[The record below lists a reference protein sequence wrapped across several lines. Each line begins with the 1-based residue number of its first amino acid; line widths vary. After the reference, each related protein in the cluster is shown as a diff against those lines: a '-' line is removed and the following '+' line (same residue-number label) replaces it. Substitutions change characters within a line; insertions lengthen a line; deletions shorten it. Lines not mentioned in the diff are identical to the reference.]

1 MKFSESWL
9 REWIN
14 PEISSETLADQLT
27 MAGLEV
33 DDVEKVAGDFTGVV
47 IGKVVE
53 CMQHPNADKLRVTKV
68 DIGKEELLDIVCGAP
83 NCRQGLT
90 VACATVGAVLPG
102 NFKIKS
108 AKLRGEPSEGM
119 LCSYSELGIADEHNG
134 IIELPDDAPLGM
146 DIREYLNLNDV
157 IIDISVTPNRADCFG
172 IVGIARDISAVNNI
186 VMKEMKV
193 DSVPTTMTDTLP
205 IQVDETKAAPR
216 YLGRVIKNINVNAT
230 TPLWMKE
237 KLRRG
242 GIRSID
248 AVVDIT
254 NYVLLELG
262 HPMHAFDL
270 AQIEKGIVVR
280 YAKENEKLV
289 LLNGNEVKFNNKTL
303 VIADHQKIL
312 ALAGIM
318 GGEKSCVTQSTKD
331 IFLESAFFNPLAI
344 IGKAREYGLHT
355 DASHRYERGVDPAL
369 QLVAM
374 ERASQ
379 LVIEICGG
387 EAGPIIDVTNQN
399 DLPTQAT
406 IELHRN
412 KIDRIIGYKIE
423 TQKISD
429 ILNRLGCEV
438 EYNNNNNN
446 NIWIVK
452 SPSWRFDLQI
462 EEDLVEEIARIYG
475 YNNIPNANLKIESV
489 MKPKPESQIPLR
501 RVKDLLVDRG
511 YQEAVTYS
519 FVDPKV
525 QQILYPEHSEIKL
538 PNPISSEMSVMRL
551 SLWSG
556 LLDVILYNQN
566 RQQTRARL
574 FETGLRFI
582 PDENCEFGVR
592 QELMLAG
599 IVTGNLYEEHWQL
612 PKKNV
617 DFYDLKGDL
626 ESIFSLLGCGDQ
638 IQFKKSELPALHP
651 GQSAAI
657 YLNDE
662 LLGHLGVLHPEIEKK
677 LSLNSKTLVFEI
689 NLAKISKKEVPVAQD
704 LSKYPSN
711 KRDIAII
718 VSNTIP
724 AADIILECKKAG
736 GEQLIKVTLFDV
748 YQGENIK
755 EDQKSIAISLV
766 LQDKSRTLEEEDIT
780 NIVSKCVTALQNRF
794 KALLRE

>member
-14 PEISSETLADQLT
+14 PEISSEMLADQLT

-53 CMQHPNADKLRVTKV
+53 CKQHPNADKLRVTKV
-68 DIGKEELLDIVCGAP
+68 DIGKDELLDIVCGAP
-83 NCRQGLT
+83 NCRQGLM

-102 NFKIKS
+102 DFKIKS

-119 LCSYSELGIADEHNG
+119 LCSYSELGITDDHNG
-134 IIELPDDAPLGM
+134 IIELPDNAPLGK

-157 IIDISVTPNRADCFG
+157 MIDISVTPNRADCFG
-172 IVGIARDISAVNNI
+172 IVGVARDISAVNNI
-186 VMKEMKV
+186 PMKEIKIAN
-193 DSVPTTMTDTLP
+193 VPATISDTLS
-205 IQVDETKAAPR
+205 IQIDVPKAAPR
-216 YLGRVIKNINVNAT
+216 YLGRVIKNININAT

-242 GIRSID
+242 GIRSVD

-270 AQIEKGIVVR
+270 DQIEKGIIVR
-280 YAKENEKLV
+280 YAHQDEEMT
-289 LLNGNEVKFNNKTL
+289 LLNGNEVKLNDKTL
-303 VIADHQKIL
+303 VIADHNKVL
-312 ALAGIM
+312 AIAGIM
-318 GGEKSCVTQSTKD
+318 GGEKSSVTQSTTD
-331 IFLESAFFNPLAI
+331 IFLESAFFAPLAI
-344 IGKAREYGLHT
+344 TGKAREYGLHT
-355 DASHRYERGVDPAL
+355 EASHRYERGVDPAL
-369 QLVAM
+369 QFVAM
-374 ERASQ
+374 ERATQ
-379 LVIEICGG
+379 LLVDICGG
-387 EAGPIIDVTNQN
+387 EVGPVIEVTNQN
-399 DLPTQAT
+399 ELPLQAT
-406 IELHRN
+406 IKLRRN
-412 KIDRIIGYKIE
+412 KIDRIIGYTIE
-423 TQKISD
+423 TQKITD
-429 ILNRLGCEV
+429 ILVRLGCKV
-438 EYNNNNNN
+438 EYQDDT
-446 NIWIVK
+446 WIIK

-462 EEDLVEEIARIYG
+462 EEDLVEEVARIYG
-475 YNNIPNANLKIESV
+475 YNNIPNANMKIESV
-489 MKPKPESQIPLR
+489 MQPKPESIISLR
-501 RVKDLLVDRG
+501 RIKDLLVDRG

-525 QQILYPEHSEIKL
+525 QHILHPNEPAITL

-556 LLDVILYNQN
+556 LLDAVLYNQN
-566 RQQTRARL
+566 RQQSRLRL

-582 PDENCEFGVR
+582 PDEKCEFGVR
-592 QELMLAG
+592 QEFMLSG
-599 IVTGNLYEEHWQL
+599 IITGNLYEDHWQL
-612 PKKNV
+612 PKKSV

-626 ESIFSLLGCGDQ
+626 EAIFSLLGCDEQ
-638 IQFKKSELPALHP
+638 VQFNRSELSALHP
-651 GQSAAI
+651 GQSAVI
-657 YLNDE
+657 NLNDE
-662 LLGHLGVLHPEIEKK
+662 VIGYFGVLHPEIEKK

-689 NLAKISKKEVPVAQD
+689 NLAKINDKKVPVAHE

-711 KRDIAII
+711 KRDIAVV
-718 VSNTIP
+718 VSNTVP
-724 AADIILECKKAG
+724 AADIISECKRAG
-736 GEQLIKVTLFDV
+736 GEQLVKVNLFDV
-748 YQGENIK
+748 YQGDKIDK
-755 EDQKSIAISLV
+755 DQKSLAISLI

>member
-134 IIELPDDAPLGM
+134 IIELPDDAPLGR

-157 IIDISVTPNRADCFG
+157 TIDISVTPNRADCFG

-186 VMKEMKV
+186 PMQALKV
-193 DSVPTTMTDTLP
+193 NSVQATISDTVSIKIDEPT
-205 IQVDETKAAPR
+205 ASPR
-216 YLGRVIKNINVNAT
+216 YLGRVIKNINVNAQ

-254 NYVLLELG
+254 NFVLLEIG

-270 AQIEKGIVVR
+270 SQIEKGIIVR
-280 YAKENEKLV
+280 YASKDEKLT
-289 LLNGNEVKFNNKTL
+289 LLNGNDVKLNDKTL

-318 GGEKSCVTQSTKD
+318 GGEKSGVTQTTKD
-331 IFLESAFFNPLAI
+331 IFLEAAFFNPLVI
-344 IGKAREYGLHT
+344 TGKAREYGLHT
-355 DASHRYERGVDPAL
+355 EASHRYERGVDPFL
-369 QLVAM
+369 QFTAM

-379 LVIEICGG
+379 LLIDICGG
-387 EAGPIIDVTNQN
+387 EAGPVIDVTHEAE
-399 DLPTQAT
+399 LPAQAT
-406 IELHRN
+406 IQLRRN
-412 KIDRIIGYKIE
+412 KIDRIIGYTIE
-423 TQKISD
+423 TQKITD
-429 ILNRLGCEV
+429 ILIRLGCEV
-438 EYNNNNNN
+438 EYKDNV
-446 NIWIVK
+446 WIVK

-462 EEDLVEEIARIYG
+462 EEDLVEEVARIYG

-525 QQILYPEHSEIKL
+525 QQILYPEYPEIKL

-556 LLDVILYNQN
+556 LLDAILYNQN

-718 VSNTIP
+718 VSNIIP

-755 EDQKSIAISLV
+755 EDQKSIAISLI

>member
-14 PEISSETLADQLT
+14 PEISSEMLADQLT

-53 CMQHPNADKLRVTKV
+53 CKQHPNADKLRVTKV
-68 DIGKEELLDIVCGAP
+68 DIGKDELLDIVCGAP
-83 NCRQGLT
+83 NCRQGLM

-102 NFKIKS
+102 DFKIKS

-119 LCSYSELGIADEHNG
+119 LCSYSELGITDDHNG
-134 IIELPDDAPLGM
+134 IIELPDNAPLGK

-157 IIDISVTPNRADCFG
+157 MIDISVTPNRADCFG
-172 IVGIARDISAVNNI
+172 IVGVARDISAVNNI
-186 VMKEMKV
+186 PMKEFKIAN
-193 DSVPTTMTDTLP
+193 VPATISDTLS
-205 IQVDETKAAPR
+205 IQIDVPKAAPR
-216 YLGRVIKNINVNAT
+216 YLGRVIKNININAA

-242 GIRSID
+242 GIRSVD

-254 NYVLLELG
+254 NYILLELG

-270 AQIEKGIVVR
+270 DQIEKGIIVR
-280 YAKENEKLV
+280 YAHQDEEMT
-289 LLNGNEVKFNNKTL
+289 LLNGNEVKLNDNTL
-303 VIADHQKIL
+303 VIADHKKVL
-312 ALAGIM
+312 AIAGIM
-318 GGEKSCVTQSTKD
+318 GGEKSSVTQSTKD
-331 IFLESAFFNPLAI
+331 IFLEAAFFAPLAI
-344 IGKAREYGLHT
+344 TGKAREYGLHT
-355 DASHRYERGVDPAL
+355 EASHRYERGVDPAL
-369 QLVAM
+369 QFVAM
-374 ERASQ
+374 ERATQ
-379 LVIEICGG
+379 LLVDICGG
-387 EAGPIIDVTNQN
+387 EVGPVIEVINQN
-399 DLPTQAT
+399 ELPLQAT
-406 IELHRN
+406 IKLRRN
-412 KIDRIIGYKIE
+412 KIDRIIGYTIE
-423 TQKISD
+423 TQKITD
-429 ILNRLGCEV
+429 ILVRLGCKV
-438 EYNNNNNN
+438 EYQDD
-446 NIWIVK
+446 IWIIK

-462 EEDLVEEIARIYG
+462 EEDLVEEVARIYG
-475 YNNIPNANLKIESV
+475 YNNIPNANMKIESV
-489 MKPKPESQIPLR
+489 MQPKPESIISLR
-501 RVKDLLVDRG
+501 RIKDLLVDRG

-525 QQILYPEHSEIKL
+525 QHILHPNEPAITL

-556 LLDVILYNQN
+556 LLDAVLYNQN
-566 RQQTRARL
+566 RQQSRLRL

-582 PDENCEFGVR
+582 PDEKCEFGVR
-592 QELMLAG
+592 QEFMLSG
-599 IVTGNLYEEHWQL
+599 IITGNLYEDHWQL
-612 PKKNV
+612 PKKSV

-626 ESIFSLLGCGDQ
+626 EAIFSLLGCDEQ
-638 IQFKKSELPALHP
+638 VLFNRSELPALHP
-651 GQSAAI
+651 GQSAVI
-657 YLNDE
+657 NLNDE
-662 LLGHLGVLHPEIEKK
+662 VIGYFGVLHPEIEKK

-689 NLAKISKKEVPVAQD
+689 NLAKINFKKVPVAQD

-724 AADIILECKKAG
+724 AAEIISVCKQAG
-736 GEQLIKVTLFDV
+736 GEQLIKVNLFDV
-748 YQGENIK
+748 YQGDNIN
-755 EDQKSIAISLV
+755 EDQKSLAISLI

>member
-14 PEISSETLADQLT
+14 PEISSEMLADQLT

-53 CMQHPNADKLRVTKV
+53 CKQHPNADKLRVTKV
-68 DIGKEELLDIVCGAP
+68 DIGKDELLDIVCGAP
-83 NCRQGLT
+83 NCRQGLM

-102 NFKIKS
+102 DFKIKS

-119 LCSYSELGIADEHNG
+119 LCSYSELGITDDHNG
-134 IIELPDDAPLGM
+134 IIELPDNAPLGK

-157 IIDISVTPNRADCFG
+157 MIDISVTPNRADCFG
-172 IVGIARDISAVNNI
+172 IVGVARDISAVNNI
-186 VMKEMKV
+186 PMKEFKIAN
-193 DSVPTTMTDTLP
+193 VPATISDTLS
-205 IQVDETKAAPR
+205 IQINVPKAAPR
-216 YLGRVIKNINVNAT
+216 YLGRVIKNININAA

-242 GIRSID
+242 GIRSVD

-270 AQIEKGIVVR
+270 DQIEKGIIVR
-280 YAKENEKLV
+280 YAHQDEEMT
-289 LLNGNEVKFNNKTL
+289 LLNGNEVKLNDNTL
-303 VIADHQKIL
+303 VIADHKKVL
-312 ALAGIM
+312 AIAGIM
-318 GGEKSCVTQSTKD
+318 GGEKSSVTQSTKD
-331 IFLESAFFNPLAI
+331 IFLEAAFFAPLAI
-344 IGKAREYGLHT
+344 TGKAREYGLHT
-355 DASHRYERGVDPAL
+355 EASHRYERGVDPAL

-374 ERASQ
+374 ERATQ
-379 LVIEICGG
+379 LLVDICGG
-387 EAGPIIDVTNQN
+387 VVGPVIEVTNQN
-399 DLPTQAT
+399 ELPSQAT
-406 IELHRN
+406 IKLRRN
-412 KIDRIIGYKIE
+412 KIDRIIGYTIE
-423 TQKISD
+423 TQKITD
-429 ILNRLGCEV
+429 ILVRLGCEV
-438 EYNNNNNN
+438 EYQDDTWM
-446 NIWIVK
+446 IK

-462 EEDLVEEIARIYG
+462 EEDLVEEVARIYG
-475 YNNIPNANLKIESV
+475 YNNIPNANMKIESV
-489 MKPKPESQIPLR
+489 MQPKPESIISLR
-501 RVKDLLVDRG
+501 RIKDLLVDRG

-525 QQILYPEHSEIKL
+525 QHILHPNEPAITL

-556 LLDVILYNQN
+556 LLDAVLYNQN
-566 RQQTRARL
+566 RQQSRLRL

-582 PDENCEFGVR
+582 PDEKCEFGVR
-592 QELMLAG
+592 QEFMLSG
-599 IVTGNLYEEHWQL
+599 IITGNLYEDHWQL
-612 PKKNV
+612 PKKSV

-626 ESIFSLLGCGDQ
+626 EAIFSLLGCDEQ
-638 IQFKKSELPALHP
+638 VQFNRSELSALHP
-651 GQSAAI
+651 GQSAVI
-657 YLNDE
+657 NLNDE
-662 LLGHLGVLHPEIEKK
+662 VIGYFGVLHPEIEKK

-689 NLAKISKKEVPVAQD
+689 NLAKINFKKVPVAQD

-724 AADIILECKKAG
+724 AAEIISVCKQAG
-736 GEQLIKVTLFDV
+736 GEQLIKVNLFDV
-748 YQGENIK
+748 YQGDNIN
-755 EDQKSIAISLV
+755 EDQKSLAISLI

>member
-14 PEISSETLADQLT
+14 PEISSEMLADQLT

-53 CMQHPNADKLRVTKV
+53 CKQHPNADKLRVTKV
-68 DIGKEELLDIVCGAP
+68 DIGKDELLDIVCGAP
-83 NCRQGLT
+83 NCRQGLM

-102 NFKIKS
+102 DFKIKS

-119 LCSYSELGIADEHNG
+119 LCSYSELGITDDHNG
-134 IIELPDDAPLGM
+134 IIELPDNAPLGK

-157 IIDISVTPNRADCFG
+157 MIDISVTPNRADCFG
-172 IVGIARDISAVNNI
+172 IVGVARDISAVNNI
-186 VMKEMKV
+186 PMKEFKIAN
-193 DSVPTTMTDTLP
+193 VPATISDTLS
-205 IQVDETKAAPR
+205 IQIDVPKAAPR
-216 YLGRVIKNINVNAT
+216 YLGRVIKNININAA

-242 GIRSID
+242 GIRSVD

-270 AQIEKGIVVR
+270 DQIEKGIIVR
-280 YAKENEKLV
+280 YAHQDEEMT
-289 LLNGNEVKFNNKTL
+289 LLNGNEVKLNDNTL
-303 VIADHQKIL
+303 VIADHKKVL
-312 ALAGIM
+312 AIAGIM
-318 GGEKSCVTQSTKD
+318 GGEKSSVTQSTKD
-331 IFLESAFFNPLAI
+331 IFLEAAFFAPLAI
-344 IGKAREYGLHT
+344 TGKAREYGLHT
-355 DASHRYERGVDPAL
+355 EASHRYERGVDPAL
-369 QLVAM
+369 QFVAM
-374 ERASQ
+374 ERATQ
-379 LVIEICGG
+379 LLVDICGG
-387 EAGPIIDVTNQN
+387 EVGPVIEVTNQN
-399 DLPTQAT
+399 ELPSQAT
-406 IELHRN
+406 IKLCRN
-412 KIDRIIGYKIE
+412 KIDRIIGYTIE
-423 TQKISD
+423 TQKITD
-429 ILNRLGCEV
+429 ILVRLGCEV
-438 EYNNNNNN
+438 EYQNDT
-446 NIWIVK
+446 WIIK

-462 EEDLVEEIARIYG
+462 EEDLVEEVARIYG
-475 YNNIPNANLKIESV
+475 YNNIPNANMKIESV
-489 MKPKPESQIPLR
+489 MQPKPESIISLR
-501 RVKDLLVDRG
+501 RIKDLLVDRG

-525 QQILYPEHSEIKL
+525 QHILHPNEPTITL

-556 LLDVILYNQN
+556 LLDAVLYNQN
-566 RQQTRARL
+566 RQQSRLRL

-582 PDENCEFGVR
+582 PDEKCEFGVR
-592 QELMLAG
+592 QEFMLSG
-599 IVTGNLYEEHWQL
+599 IITGNLYEDHWQL
-612 PKKNV
+612 PKKSV

-626 ESIFSLLGCGDQ
+626 EAIFSLLGCDEQ
-638 IQFKKSELPALHP
+638 VQFNRSELSALHP
-651 GQSAAI
+651 GQSAVI
-657 YLNDE
+657 NLNDE
-662 LLGHLGVLHPEIEKK
+662 VIGYFGVLHPEIEKK

-689 NLAKISKKEVPVAQD
+689 NLAKINFKKVPVAQD

-724 AADIILECKKAG
+724 AAEIISVCKQAG
-736 GEQLIKVTLFDV
+736 GEQLIKVNLFDV
-748 YQGENIK
+748 YQGDNIN
-755 EDQKSIAISLV
+755 EVQKSLAISLI

>member
-14 PEISSETLADQLT
+14 PEISSEMLADQLT

-53 CMQHPNADKLRVTKV
+53 CKQHPNADKLRVTKV
-68 DIGKEELLDIVCGAP
+68 DIGKDELLDIVCGAP
-83 NCRQGLT
+83 NCRQGLM

-102 NFKIKS
+102 DFKIKS

-119 LCSYSELGIADEHNG
+119 LCSYSELGITDDHNG
-134 IIELPDDAPLGM
+134 IIELPDNAPLGK

-157 IIDISVTPNRADCFG
+157 MIDISVTPNRADCFG
-172 IVGIARDISAVNNI
+172 IIGVARDISAVNNI
-186 VMKEMKV
+186 PMKEFKIAN
-193 DSVPTTMTDTLP
+193 VPATISDTLS
-205 IQVDETKAAPR
+205 IQIDVPKAAPR
-216 YLGRVIKNINVNAT
+216 YLGRVIKNININAT

-242 GIRSID
+242 GIRSVD

-270 AQIEKGIVVR
+270 DQIEKGIIFR
-280 YAKENEKLV
+280 YAHQDEEMT
-289 LLNGNEVKFNNKTL
+289 LLNGNEVKLNDNTL
-303 VIADHQKIL
+303 VIADHKKVL
-312 ALAGIM
+312 AIAGIM
-318 GGEKSCVTQSTKD
+318 GGEKSSVTQSTKD
-331 IFLESAFFNPLAI
+331 IFLEAAFFAPLAI
-344 IGKAREYGLHT
+344 TGKAREYGLHT
-355 DASHRYERGVDPAL
+355 EASHRYERGVDPAL
-369 QLVAM
+369 QFVAM
-374 ERASQ
+374 ERATQ
-379 LVIEICGG
+379 LLVDICGG
-387 EAGPIIDVTNQN
+387 VVGPVIEVTNQN
-399 DLPTQAT
+399 ELPSQAT
-406 IELHRN
+406 IKLRRN
-412 KIDRIIGYKIE
+412 KIDRIIGYTIE
-423 TQKISD
+423 TQKITD
-429 ILNRLGCEV
+429 ILVRLGCEV
-438 EYNNNNNN
+438 EYQDDT
-446 NIWIVK
+446 WIIK

-462 EEDLVEEIARIYG
+462 EEDLVEEVARIYG
-475 YNNIPNANLKIESV
+475 YNNIPNANMKIESV
-489 MKPKPESQIPLR
+489 MQPKPESIISLR
-501 RVKDLLVDRG
+501 RIKDLLVDRG

-525 QQILYPEHSEIKL
+525 QHILHPNEPAITL

-556 LLDVILYNQN
+556 LLDAVLYNQN
-566 RQQTRARL
+566 RQQSRLRL

-582 PDENCEFGVR
+582 PDEKCEFGVR
-592 QELMLAG
+592 QEFMISG
-599 IVTGNLYEEHWQL
+599 IITGNLYEDHWQL
-612 PKKNV
+612 PKKSV

-626 ESIFSLLGCGDQ
+626 EAIFSLLGCDEQ
-638 IQFKKSELPALHP
+638 VQFNRSELSALHP
-651 GQSAAI
+651 GQSAVI
-657 YLNDE
+657 NLNDE
-662 LLGHLGVLHPEIEKK
+662 VIGYFGVLHPEIEKK

-689 NLAKISKKEVPVAQD
+689 NLAKINFKKVPVAQD

-724 AADIILECKKAG
+724 AAEIISVCKQAG
-736 GEQLIKVTLFDV
+736 GEQLIKVNLFDV
-748 YQGENIK
+748 YQGDNIN
-755 EDQKSIAISLV
+755 EDQKSLAISLI

>member
-1 MKFSESWL
+1 MKFSENWL

-14 PEISSETLADQLT
+14 PEISSETLANQLT

-33 DDVEKVAGDFTGVV
+33 DDIEKVAGDFTGVV
-47 IGKVVE
+47 VGKVVE

-68 DIGKEELLDIVCGAP
+68 DIGKAELLDIVCGAP

-102 NFKIKS
+102 DFKIKS
-108 AKLRGEPSEGM
+108 AKLRGELSEGM
-119 LCSYSELGIADEHNG
+119 LCSYSELGISDDHNG
-134 IIELPDDAPLGM
+134 IIELPDDAPLGQ

-172 IVGIARDISAVNNI
+172 IIGIARDLSAVNNI
-186 VMKEMKV
+186 PMQELKV
-193 DSVPTTMTDTLP
+193 DNIPATITDTVS
-205 IQVDETKAAPR
+205 IKIDEPKASPR
-216 YLGRVIKNINVNAT
+216 YLGRVIKNINVNVT

-254 NYVLLELG
+254 NFVLLELG

-270 AQIEKGIVVR
+270 KQIENGIVVR
-280 YAKENEKLV
+280 YANKDEKLV
-289 LLNGNEVKFNNKTL
+289 LLNGNEVKLNDKTL
-303 VIADHQKIL
+303 VIADHKKVL

-318 GGEKSCVTQSTKD
+318 GGEKSGVTQTTKD
-331 IFLESAFFNPLAI
+331 VFLESAFFNPLVI
-344 IGKAREYGLHT
+344 TGKAREYGLHT
-355 DASHRYERGVDPAL
+355 EASHRYERGVDPSL
-369 QLVAM
+369 QFIAM

-379 LVIEICGG
+379 LLIDICGG
-387 EAGPIIDVTNQN
+387 EAGPIIDVTHK
-399 DLPTQAT
+399 DELPVQAT
-406 IELHRN
+406 IQLRRN
-412 KIDRIIGYKIE
+412 KIDRIIGNVIE
-423 TQKISD
+423 TQKITD
-429 ILNRLGCEV
+429 ILVKLGCEV
-438 EYNNNNNN
+438 EYKDNV
-446 NIWIVK
+446 WIVK

-462 EEDLVEEIARIYG
+462 EEDLVEEVARIYG
-475 YNNIPNANLKIESV
+475 YNNIPNANLKIESI
-489 MKPKPESQIPLR
+489 MKPKPEGQISLR
-501 RVKDLLVDRG
+501 RVKDLLVDKG

-525 QQILYPEHSEIKL
+525 QQILHPAQPAIKL

-556 LLDVILYNQN
+556 LLDAVRYNQN
-566 RQQTRARL
+566 RQQARIRL

-582 PDENCEFGVR
+582 PDEKCEFGVR
-592 QELMLAG
+592 QELMLSG
-599 IVTGNLYEEHWQL
+599 IVTGNLYEEHWLL

-617 DFYDLKGDL
+617 DFYDIKGDL
-626 ESIFSLLGCGDQ
+626 ESIFSLLGCSGKV
-638 IQFKKSELPALHP
+638 QFEKSQLSALHP

-662 LLGHLGVLHPEIEKK
+662 LIGYLGVLHPEIEKK

-689 NLAKISKKEVPVAQD
+689 NLAKISEKKAPVAQE

-724 AADIILECKKAG
+724 AADIISECKKAG
-736 GEQLIKVTLFDV
+736 GEQLIKVNLFDV
-748 YQGENIK
+748 YQGENI
-755 EDQKSIAISLV
+755 EENQKSLAISLI

>member
-14 PEISSETLADQLT
+14 PEISSEMLADQLT

-53 CMQHPNADKLRVTKV
+53 CKQHPNADKLRVTKV
-68 DIGKEELLDIVCGAP
+68 DIGKDELLDIVCGAP
-83 NCRQGLT
+83 NCRQGLM

-102 NFKIKS
+102 DFKIKS

-119 LCSYSELGIADEHNG
+119 LCSYSELGITDDHNG
-134 IIELPDDAPLGM
+134 IIELPDNAPLGK

-157 IIDISVTPNRADCFG
+157 MIDISVTPNRADCFG
-172 IVGIARDISAVNNI
+172 IVGVARDISAVNNI
-186 VMKEMKV
+186 PMKEFKIAN
-193 DSVPTTMTDTLP
+193 VPATISDTLS
-205 IQVDETKAAPR
+205 IQIDVPKAAPR
-216 YLGRVIKNINVNAT
+216 YLGRVIKNININAT

-242 GIRSID
+242 GIRSVD

-270 AQIEKGIVVR
+270 DQIEKGIIVR
-280 YAKENEKLV
+280 YAHQDEEMT
-289 LLNGNEVKFNNKTL
+289 LLNGNEVKLNDNTL
-303 VIADHQKIL
+303 VIADHKKVL
-312 ALAGIM
+312 AIAGIM
-318 GGEKSCVTQSTKD
+318 GGEKSSVTQSTKD
-331 IFLESAFFNPLAI
+331 IFLEAAFFAPLAI
-344 IGKAREYGLHT
+344 TGKAREYGLHT
-355 DASHRYERGVDPAL
+355 EASHRYERGVDPAL
-369 QLVAM
+369 QFVAM
-374 ERASQ
+374 ERATQ
-379 LVIEICGG
+379 LLVDICGG
-387 EAGPIIDVTNQN
+387 EVGPVIEVTNQN
-399 DLPTQAT
+399 ELPSQAT
-406 IELHRN
+406 IKLRRN
-412 KIDRIIGYKIE
+412 KIDRIIGYTIE
-423 TQKISD
+423 TQKITD
-429 ILNRLGCEV
+429 ILVRLGCEV
-438 EYNNNNNN
+438 EYQDDT
-446 NIWIVK
+446 WIIK

-462 EEDLVEEIARIYG
+462 EEDLVEEVARIYG
-475 YNNIPNANLKIESV
+475 YNNIPNANMKIESV
-489 MKPKPESQIPLR
+489 MQPKPESIISLR
-501 RVKDLLVDRG
+501 RIKDLLVDRG

-525 QQILYPEHSEIKL
+525 QHILHPNEPAITL

-556 LLDVILYNQN
+556 LLDAVLYNQN
-566 RQQTRARL
+566 RQQSRLRL

-582 PDENCEFGVR
+582 PDEKCEFGVR
-592 QELMLAG
+592 QEFMLSG
-599 IVTGNLYEEHWQL
+599 IITGNLYEDHWQL
-612 PKKNV
+612 PKKSV

-626 ESIFSLLGCGDQ
+626 EAIFSLLGCDEQ
-638 IQFKKSELPALHP
+638 VQFNRSELSALHP
-651 GQSAAI
+651 GQSAVI
-657 YLNDE
+657 NLNDE
-662 LLGHLGVLHPEIEKK
+662 VIGYFGVLHPEIEKK

-689 NLAKISKKEVPVAQD
+689 NLAKINFKKVPVAQD

-724 AADIILECKKAG
+724 AAEIISVCKQAG
-736 GEQLIKVTLFDV
+736 GEQLIKVNLFDV
-748 YQGENIK
+748 YQGDNIN
-755 EDQKSIAISLV
+755 EDQKSLAISLI

>member
-14 PEISSETLADQLT
+14 PEISSEMLADQLT

-33 DDVEKVAGDFTGVV
+33 DNVEKVAGDFTGVV

-53 CMQHPNADKLRVTKV
+53 CKQHPNADKLRVTKV
-68 DIGKEELLDIVCGAP
+68 DIGKDELLDIVCGAP
-83 NCRQGLT
+83 NCRQGLM

-102 NFKIKS
+102 DFKIKS

-119 LCSYSELGIADEHNG
+119 LCSYSELGITDDHNG
-134 IIELPDDAPLGM
+134 IIELPDNAPLGK

-157 IIDISVTPNRADCFG
+157 MIDISVTPNRADCFG

-186 VMKEMKV
+186 PMKEIKIAN
-193 DSVPTTMTDTLP
+193 VPTTISDTLS
-205 IQVDETKAAPR
+205 IQIDAPKAAPR
-216 YLGRVIKNINVNAT
+216 YLGRVIKNININAM

-242 GIRSID
+242 GIRSVD

-270 AQIEKGIVVR
+270 NQIEKGIIVR
-280 YAKENEKLV
+280 YAHQDEEMT
-289 LLNGNEVKFNNKTL
+289 LLNGNEVKLNDKTL
-303 VIADHQKIL
+303 VIADHNKVL
-312 ALAGIM
+312 AIAGIM
-318 GGEKSCVTQSTKD
+318 GGEKSSVTQSTTD
-331 IFLESAFFNPLAI
+331 IFLESAFFAPLAI
-344 IGKAREYGLHT
+344 TGKAREYGLHT
-355 DASHRYERGVDPAL
+355 EASHRYERGVDPAL
-369 QLVAM
+369 QFVAM
-374 ERASQ
+374 ERATQ
-379 LVIEICGG
+379 LLVDICGG
-387 EAGPIIDVTNQN
+387 EVGPVIEVTNQSE
-399 DLPTQAT
+399 LPSQAT
-406 IELHRN
+406 IKLHRN
-412 KIDRIIGYKIE
+412 KIDRIIGYTIE
-423 TQKISD
+423 AQKITD
-429 ILNRLGCEV
+429 ILVRLGCEV
-438 EYNNNNNN
+438 EYKDD
-446 NIWIVK
+446 IWIVK
-452 SPSWRFDLQI
+452 SPTWRFDLQI
-462 EEDLVEEIARIYG
+462 EEDLVEEVARIYG
-475 YNNIPNANLKIESV
+475 YNNIPNTNMKIESV
-489 MKPKPESQIPLR
+489 MQPKPESIISLR
-501 RVKDLLVDRG
+501 RIKDLLVDRG

-519 FVDPKV
+519 FVDPKI
-525 QQILYPEHSEIKL
+525 QHILHPNEPVITL

-556 LLDVILYNQN
+556 LLDAVLYNQN
-566 RQQTRARL
+566 RQQSRLRL

-582 PDENCEFGVR
+582 PDEKCELGVR
-592 QELMLAG
+592 QEFMLSG
-599 IVTGNLYEEHWQL
+599 VITGNLYEDHWQL
-612 PKKNV
+612 PKKSV

-626 ESIFSLLGCGDQ
+626 EAILSLLGCDGQ
-638 IQFKKSELPALHP
+638 VLFNKAELSALHP
-651 GQSAAI
+651 GQSAVI
-657 YLNDE
+657 NLNDE
-662 LLGHLGVLHPEIEKK
+662 VIGYFGVLHPEIEKK

-689 NLAKISKKEVPVAQD
+689 NLAKITFKKVPVAQD

-724 AADIILECKKAG
+724 AAEIISVCKQAG
-736 GEQLIKVTLFDV
+736 GEQLVKVNLFDV
-748 YQGENIK
+748 YQGDNIK
-755 EDQKSIAISLV
+755 EDQKSLAISLI

>member
-14 PEISSETLADQLT
+14 PEISSEMLADQLT

-53 CMQHPNADKLRVTKV
+53 CKQHPNADKLRVTKV
-68 DIGKEELLDIVCGAP
+68 DIGKDELLDIVCGAP
-83 NCRQGLT
+83 NCRQGLI

-102 NFKIKS
+102 DFKIKS

-119 LCSYSELGIADEHNG
+119 LCSYSELGITDDHNG
-134 IIELPDDAPLGM
+134 IIELPDNAPLGK

-157 IIDISVTPNRADCFG
+157 MIDISVTPNRADCFG
-172 IVGIARDISAVNNI
+172 IVGVARDISAVNNI
-186 VMKEMKV
+186 PMKEFKIAN
-193 DSVPTTMTDTLP
+193 VPATISDTLS
-205 IQVDETKAAPR
+205 IQINVPKAAPR
-216 YLGRVIKNINVNAT
+216 YLGRVIKNININAA

-237 KLRRG
+237 KLHRG
-242 GIRSID
+242 GIRSVD

-270 AQIEKGIVVR
+270 DQIEKGIIVR
-280 YAKENEKLV
+280 YAHQDEEMT
-289 LLNGNEVKFNNKTL
+289 LLNGNEVKLNDNTL
-303 VIADHQKIL
+303 VIADHKKVL
-312 ALAGIM
+312 AIAGIM
-318 GGEKSCVTQSTKD
+318 GGEKSSVTQSTKD
-331 IFLESAFFNPLAI
+331 IFLEAAFFAPLAI
-344 IGKAREYGLHT
+344 TGKAREYGLHT
-355 DASHRYERGVDPAL
+355 EASHRYERGVDPAL
-369 QLVAM
+369 QFLAM
-374 ERASQ
+374 ERATQ
-379 LVIEICGG
+379 LLVDICGG
-387 EAGPIIDVTNQN
+387 EVGPVIEVTNQN
-399 DLPTQAT
+399 ELPSQAT
-406 IELHRN
+406 IKLRRN
-412 KIDRIIGYKIE
+412 KIDRIIGYTIE
-423 TQKISD
+423 TQKITD
-429 ILNRLGCEV
+429 ILVRLGCEV
-438 EYNNNNNN
+438 EYQNDT
-446 NIWIVK
+446 WIIK

-462 EEDLVEEIARIYG
+462 EEDLVEEVARIYG
-475 YNNIPNANLKIESV
+475 YNNIPNANMKIESV
-489 MKPKPESQIPLR
+489 MQPKPESIISLR
-501 RVKDLLVDRG
+501 RIKDLLVDRG

-525 QQILYPEHSEIKL
+525 QHILHPNEPTITL

-556 LLDVILYNQN
+556 LLDAVLYNQN
-566 RQQTRARL
+566 RQQSRLRL

-582 PDENCEFGVR
+582 PDEKCEFGVR
-592 QELMLAG
+592 QEFMLSG
-599 IVTGNLYEEHWQL
+599 IITGNLYEDHWQL
-612 PKKNV
+612 PKKSV

-626 ESIFSLLGCGDQ
+626 EAIFSLLGCDEQ
-638 IQFKKSELPALHP
+638 VQFNRSELSALHP
-651 GQSAAI
+651 GQSAVI
-657 YLNDE
+657 NLNDE
-662 LLGHLGVLHPEIEKK
+662 VIGYFGVLHPEIEKK

-689 NLAKISKKEVPVAQD
+689 NLAKINFKKVPVAQD

-724 AADIILECKKAG
+724 AAEIISVCKQAG
-736 GEQLIKVTLFDV
+736 GEQLIKVNLFDV
-748 YQGENIK
+748 YQGDNIN
-755 EDQKSIAISLV
+755 EDQKSLAISLI

>member
-14 PEISSETLADQLT
+14 PEISSEMLADQLT

-33 DDVEKVAGDFTGVV
+33 DDVEKVAEDFTGVV

-53 CMQHPNADKLRVTKV
+53 CKQHPNADKLRVTKV
-68 DIGKEELLDIVCGAP
+68 DIGKDELLDIVCGAP
-83 NCRQGLT
+83 NCRQGLM

-102 NFKIKS
+102 DFKIKS

-119 LCSYSELGIADEHNG
+119 LCSYSELGITDDHNG
-134 IIELPDDAPLGM
+134 IIELPDNAPLGK

-157 IIDISVTPNRADCFG
+157 MIDISVTPNRADCFG
-172 IVGIARDISAVNNI
+172 IVGVARDISAVNNI
-186 VMKEMKV
+186 PMKEFKIAN
-193 DSVPTTMTDTLP
+193 VPATISDTLS
-205 IQVDETKAAPR
+205 IQIDVPKAAPR
-216 YLGRVIKNINVNAT
+216 YLGRVIKNININAT
-230 TPLWMKE
+230 TPLWIKE

-242 GIRSID
+242 GIRSVD

-270 AQIEKGIVVR
+270 DQIEKGIIVR
-280 YAKENEKLV
+280 YAHQDEEMT
-289 LLNGNEVKFNNKTL
+289 LLNGNEVKLNDNTL
-303 VIADHQKIL
+303 VIADHKKVL
-312 ALAGIM
+312 AIAGIM
-318 GGEKSCVTQSTKD
+318 GGEKSSVTQSTKD
-331 IFLESAFFNPLAI
+331 IFLEAAFFAPLAI
-344 IGKAREYGLHT
+344 TGKAREYGLHT
-355 DASHRYERGVDPAL
+355 EASHRYERGVDPAL
-369 QLVAM
+369 QFVAM
-374 ERASQ
+374 ERATQ
-379 LVIEICGG
+379 LLVDICGG
-387 EAGPIIDVTNQN
+387 EVGPVIEVTNQN
-399 DLPTQAT
+399 ELPSQAT
-406 IELHRN
+406 IKLRRN
-412 KIDRIIGYKIE
+412 KIDRIIGYTIE
-423 TQKISD
+423 TQKITD
-429 ILNRLGCEV
+429 ILVRLGCEV
-438 EYNNNNNN
+438 EYQDD
-446 NIWIVK
+446 IWIIK

-462 EEDLVEEIARIYG
+462 EEDLVEEVARIYG
-475 YNNIPNANLKIESV
+475 YNNIPNANMKIESV
-489 MKPKPESQIPLR
+489 MQPKPESIISLR
-501 RVKDLLVDRG
+501 RIKDLLVDRG

-525 QQILYPEHSEIKL
+525 QHILHPNEPAITL

-556 LLDVILYNQN
+556 LLDAVLYNQN
-566 RQQTRARL
+566 RQQSRLRL

-582 PDENCEFGVR
+582 PDEKCEFGVR
-592 QELMLAG
+592 QEFMLSG
-599 IVTGNLYEEHWQL
+599 IITGNLYEDHWQL
-612 PKKNV
+612 PKKSV

-626 ESIFSLLGCGDQ
+626 EAIFSLLGCDEQ
-638 IQFKKSELPALHP
+638 VQFNRSELSALHP
-651 GQSAAI
+651 GQSAVI
-657 YLNDE
+657 NLNDE
-662 LLGHLGVLHPEIEKK
+662 VIGYFGVLHPEIEKK

-689 NLAKISKKEVPVAQD
+689 NLAKINFKKVPVAQD

-724 AADIILECKKAG
+724 AAEIISVCKQAG
-736 GEQLIKVTLFDV
+736 GEQLIKVNLFDV
-748 YQGENIK
+748 YQGDNIN
-755 EDQKSIAISLV
+755 EDQKSLAISLI

>member
-134 IIELPDDAPLGM
+134 IIELPDDAPLGR

-157 IIDISVTPNRADCFG
+157 TIDISVTPNRADCFG

-186 VMKEMKV
+186 PMQALKV
-193 DSVPTTMTDTLP
+193 NSVQATISDTVSIKIDEPT
-205 IQVDETKAAPR
+205 ASPR
-216 YLGRVIKNINVNAT
+216 YLGRVIKNINVNAQ

-254 NYVLLELG
+254 NFVLLEIG
-262 HPMHAFDL
+262 HPMHVFDL
-270 AQIEKGIVVR
+270 SQIEKGIIVR
-280 YAKENEKLV
+280 YASKDEKLT
-289 LLNGNEVKFNNKTL
+289 LLNGNDVKLNDKTL

-318 GGEKSCVTQSTKD
+318 GGEKSGVTQTTKD
-331 IFLESAFFNPLAI
+331 IFLEAAFFNPLVI
-344 IGKAREYGLHT
+344 TGKAREYGLHT
-355 DASHRYERGVDPAL
+355 EASHRYERGVDPFL
-369 QLVAM
+369 QFTAM

-379 LVIEICGG
+379 LLIDICGG
-387 EAGPIIDVTNQN
+387 EAGPVIDVTHEAE
-399 DLPTQAT
+399 LPAQAT
-406 IELHRN
+406 IQLRRN
-412 KIDRIIGYKIE
+412 KIDRIIGYTIE
-423 TQKISD
+423 TQKITD
-429 ILNRLGCEV
+429 ILIRLGCEV
-438 EYNNNNNN
+438 EYKDNV
-446 NIWIVK
+446 WIVK

-462 EEDLVEEIARIYG
+462 EEDLVEEVARIYG

-489 MKPKPESQIPLR
+489 MKPKSESQISLR

-525 QQILYPEHSEIKL
+525 QQILYPEYPEIKL

-556 LLDVILYNQN
+556 LLDAILYNQN

-689 NLAKISKKEVPVAQD
+689 NLAKISRKEVPVAQD

-755 EDQKSIAISLV
+755 EDQKSIAISLI

>member
-14 PEISSETLADQLT
+14 PEISSEMLADQLT

-53 CMQHPNADKLRVTKV
+53 CKQHPNADKLRVTKV
-68 DIGKEELLDIVCGAP
+68 DIGKDELLDIVCGAP
-83 NCRQGLT
+83 NCRQGLM

-102 NFKIKS
+102 DFKIKS

-119 LCSYSELGIADEHNG
+119 LCSYSELGITDDHNG
-134 IIELPDDAPLGM
+134 IIELPDNAPLGK

-157 IIDISVTPNRADCFG
+157 MIDISVTPNRADCFG
-172 IVGIARDISAVNNI
+172 IVGVARDISAVNNI
-186 VMKEMKV
+186 PMKEFKIAN
-193 DSVPTTMTDTLP
+193 VPATISDTLS
-205 IQVDETKAAPR
+205 IQIDAPKAAPR
-216 YLGRVIKNINVNAT
+216 YLGRVIKNININAT

-242 GIRSID
+242 GIRSVD

-270 AQIEKGIVVR
+270 DQIEKGIIVR
-280 YAKENEKLV
+280 YAHQDEEMT
-289 LLNGNEVKFNNKTL
+289 LLNGNEVKLNDNTL
-303 VIADHQKIL
+303 VIADHKKVL
-312 ALAGIM
+312 AIAGIM
-318 GGEKSCVTQSTKD
+318 GGEKSSVTQLTKD
-331 IFLESAFFNPLAI
+331 IFLEAAFFAPLAI
-344 IGKAREYGLHT
+344 TGKAREYGLHT
-355 DASHRYERGVDPAL
+355 EASHRYERGVDPAL
-369 QLVAM
+369 QFVAM
-374 ERASQ
+374 ERATQ
-379 LVIEICGG
+379 LLVDICGG
-387 EAGPIIDVTNQN
+387 EVGPIIEVTNQN
-399 DLPTQAT
+399 ELPSQAT
-406 IELHRN
+406 IKLRRN
-412 KIDRIIGYKIE
+412 KIDRIIGYTIE
-423 TQKISD
+423 TQKITD
-429 ILNRLGCEV
+429 ILVRLGCEV
-438 EYNNNNNN
+438 EYQDDT
-446 NIWIVK
+446 WIIK

-462 EEDLVEEIARIYG
+462 EEDLVEEVARIYG
-475 YNNIPNANLKIESV
+475 YNNIPNANMKIESV
-489 MKPKPESQIPLR
+489 MQPKPESIISLR
-501 RVKDLLVDRG
+501 RIKDLLVDRG

-525 QQILYPEHSEIKL
+525 QHILHPNEPTITL

-556 LLDVILYNQN
+556 LLDAVLYNQN
-566 RQQTRARL
+566 RQQSRLRL

-582 PDENCEFGVR
+582 PDEKCEFGVR
-592 QELMLAG
+592 QEFMLSG
-599 IVTGNLYEEHWQL
+599 IITGNLYEDHWQL
-612 PKKNV
+612 PKKSV

-626 ESIFSLLGCGDQ
+626 EAIFSLLGCDEQ
-638 IQFKKSELPALHP
+638 VQFNRSELSALHP
-651 GQSAAI
+651 GQSAVI
-657 YLNDE
+657 NLNDE
-662 LLGHLGVLHPEIEKK
+662 VIGYFGVLHPEIEKK

-689 NLAKISKKEVPVAQD
+689 NLAKINFKKVPVAQD

-724 AADIILECKKAG
+724 AAEIISVCKQAG
-736 GEQLIKVTLFDV
+736 GEQLVKVNLFDV
-748 YQGENIK
+748 YQGDNIK
-755 EDQKSIAISLV
+755 EDQKSLAISLI

>member
-14 PEISSETLADQLT
+14 PEISSEMLADQLT

-53 CMQHPNADKLRVTKV
+53 CKQHPNADKLRVTKV
-68 DIGKEELLDIVCGAP
+68 DIGKDELLDIVCGAP
-83 NCRQGLT
+83 NCRQGLM

-102 NFKIKS
+102 DFKIKS

-119 LCSYSELGIADEHNG
+119 LCSYSELGITDDHNG
-134 IIELPDDAPLGM
+134 IIELPDNAPLGK

-157 IIDISVTPNRADCFG
+157 MIDISVTPNRADCFG
-172 IVGIARDISAVNNI
+172 IVGVARDISAVNNI
-186 VMKEMKV
+186 PMKEFKIAN
-193 DSVPTTMTDTLP
+193 VPATISDTLS
-205 IQVDETKAAPR
+205 IQIDVPKAAPR
-216 YLGRVIKNINVNAT
+216 YLGRVIKNININAT
-230 TPLWMKE
+230 TPLWIKE

-242 GIRSID
+242 GIRSVD

-270 AQIEKGIVVR
+270 DQIEKGIIVR
-280 YAKENEKLV
+280 YAHQDEEMT
-289 LLNGNEVKFNNKTL
+289 LLNGNEVKLNDNTL
-303 VIADHQKIL
+303 VIADHKKVL
-312 ALAGIM
+312 AIAGIM
-318 GGEKSCVTQSTKD
+318 GGEKSSVTQSTTD
-331 IFLESAFFNPLAI
+331 IFLEAAFFAPLAI
-344 IGKAREYGLHT
+344 TGKAREYGLHT
-355 DASHRYERGVDPAL
+355 EASHRYERGVDPAL
-369 QLVAM
+369 QFVAM
-374 ERASQ
+374 ERATQ
-379 LVIEICGG
+379 LLVDICGG
-387 EAGPIIDVTNQN
+387 EVGPVIEVTNQN
-399 DLPTQAT
+399 ELPSQAT
-406 IELHRN
+406 IKLRRN
-412 KIDRIIGYKIE
+412 KIDRIIGYTIE
-423 TQKISD
+423 TQKITD
-429 ILNRLGCEV
+429 ILVRLGCEV
-438 EYNNNNNN
+438 EYQDDN
-446 NIWIVK
+446 WIIK

-462 EEDLVEEIARIYG
+462 EEDLVEEVARIYG
-475 YNNIPNANLKIESV
+475 YNNIPNANMKIESV
-489 MKPKPESQIPLR
+489 MQPKPESIISLR
-501 RVKDLLVDRG
+501 RIKDLLVDRG

-525 QQILYPEHSEIKL
+525 QHILHPNEPAITL

-556 LLDVILYNQN
+556 LLDAVLYNQN
-566 RQQTRARL
+566 RQQSRLRL

-582 PDENCEFGVR
+582 PDEKCEFGVR
-592 QELMLAG
+592 QEFMLSG
-599 IVTGNLYEEHWQL
+599 IITGNLYEDHWQL
-612 PKKNV
+612 PKKSV

-626 ESIFSLLGCGDQ
+626 EAIFSLLGCDEQ
-638 IQFKKSELPALHP
+638 VQFNRSELSALHP
-651 GQSAAI
+651 GQSAVI
-657 YLNDE
+657 NLNDE
-662 LLGHLGVLHPEIEKK
+662 VIGYFGVLHPEIEKK

-689 NLAKISKKEVPVAQD
+689 NLAKINFKKVPVAQD

-724 AADIILECKKAG
+724 AAEIISVCKQAG
-736 GEQLIKVTLFDV
+736 GEQLIKVNLFDV
-748 YQGENIK
+748 YQGDNIN
-755 EDQKSIAISLV
+755 EDQKSLAISLI

>member
-14 PEISSETLADQLT
+14 PEISSEMLADQLT

-33 DDVEKVAGDFTGVV
+33 DNVEKVAGDFTGVV

-53 CMQHPNADKLRVTKV
+53 CKQHPNADKLRVTKV
-68 DIGKEELLDIVCGAP
+68 DIGKDELLDIVCGAP
-83 NCRQGLT
+83 NCRQGLM

-102 NFKIKS
+102 DFKIKS

-119 LCSYSELGIADEHNG
+119 LCSYSELGITDDHNG
-134 IIELPDDAPLGM
+134 IIELPDNAPLGK

-157 IIDISVTPNRADCFG
+157 MIDISVTPNRADCFG
-172 IVGIARDISAVNNI
+172 IVGVARDISAVNNI
-186 VMKEMKV
+186 PMKEIKIAN
-193 DSVPTTMTDTLP
+193 VPATISDTLS
-205 IQVDETKAAPR
+205 IQIDVPKAAPR
-216 YLGRVIKNINVNAT
+216 YLGRVIKNININAT

-242 GIRSID
+242 GIRSVD

-270 AQIEKGIVVR
+270 DQIEKGIIVR
-280 YAKENEKLV
+280 YAHQDEEMT
-289 LLNGNEVKFNNKTL
+289 LLNGNEVKLNDNTL
-303 VIADHQKIL
+303 VIADHKKVL
-312 ALAGIM
+312 AIAGIM
-318 GGEKSCVTQSTKD
+318 GGEKSSVTPSTKD
-331 IFLESAFFNPLAI
+331 IFLEAAFFAPLAI
-344 IGKAREYGLHT
+344 TGKAREYGLHT
-355 DASHRYERGVDPAL
+355 EASHRYERGVDPAL
-369 QLVAM
+369 QFVAM
-374 ERASQ
+374 ERATQ
-379 LVIEICGG
+379 LLVDICGG
-387 EAGPIIDVTNQN
+387 EVGPVIEVTNQSE
-399 DLPTQAT
+399 LPSQAT
-406 IELHRN
+406 IKLHRN
-412 KIDRIIGYKIE
+412 KIDRIIGYTIE
-423 TQKISD
+423 AQKITD
-429 ILNRLGCEV
+429 ILVRLGCEV
-438 EYNNNNNN
+438 EYKDD
-446 NIWIVK
+446 IWIVK

-462 EEDLVEEIARIYG
+462 EEDLVEEVARIYG
-475 YNNIPNANLKIESV
+475 YNNIPNANMKIESV
-489 MKPKPESQIPLR
+489 MQPKPESIISLR
-501 RVKDLLVDRG
+501 RIKDLLVDRG

-519 FVDPKV
+519 FVDPKI
-525 QQILYPEHSEIKL
+525 QHILHPNEPAITL

-556 LLDVILYNQN
+556 LLDAVLYNQN
-566 RQQTRARL
+566 RQQSRLRL

-582 PDENCEFGVR
+582 PDEKCEFGVR
-592 QELMLAG
+592 QEFMLSG
-599 IVTGNLYEEHWQL
+599 IITGNLYEDHWQL
-612 PKKNV
+612 PKKSV

-626 ESIFSLLGCGDQ
+626 EAIFSLLGCDEQ
-638 IQFKKSELPALHP
+638 VQFNRSELSALHP
-651 GQSAAI
+651 GQSAVI
-657 YLNDE
+657 NLNDE
-662 LLGHLGVLHPEIEKK
+662 VIGYFGVLHPEIEKK

-689 NLAKISKKEVPVAQD
+689 NLAKINFKKVPVAQD

-724 AADIILECKKAG
+724 AAEIISVCKQAG
-736 GEQLIKVTLFDV
+736 GEQLIKVNLFDV
-748 YQGENIK
+748 YQGDNIK
-755 EDQKSIAISLV
+755 EDQKSLAISLI

>member
-14 PEISSETLADQLT
+14 PEISSEMLADQLT

-33 DDVEKVAGDFTGVV
+33 DNVEKVAGDFTGVV

-53 CMQHPNADKLRVTKV
+53 CKQHPNADKLRVTKV
-68 DIGKEELLDIVCGAP
+68 DIGKDELLDIVCGAP
-83 NCRQGLT
+83 NCRQGLM

-102 NFKIKS
+102 DFKIKS

-119 LCSYSELGIADEHNG
+119 LCSYSELGITDDHNG
-134 IIELPDDAPLGM
+134 IIELPDNAPLGK

-157 IIDISVTPNRADCFG
+157 MIDISVTPNRADCFG
-172 IVGIARDISAVNNI
+172 IVGVARDISAVNNI
-186 VMKEMKV
+186 PMKEIKIAN
-193 DSVPTTMTDTLP
+193 VPATISDTLS
-205 IQVDETKAAPR
+205 IQIDAPKAAPR
-216 YLGRVIKNINVNAT
+216 YLGRVIKNININAT

-242 GIRSID
+242 GIRSVD

-270 AQIEKGIVVR
+270 KQIEKGIIVR
-280 YAKENEKLV
+280 YAHQDEEMT
-289 LLNGNEVKFNNKTL
+289 LLNGNEVKLNDKTL
-303 VIADHQKIL
+303 VIADHNKVL
-312 ALAGIM
+312 AIAGIM
-318 GGEKSCVTQSTKD
+318 GGEKSSVTQSTTD
-331 IFLESAFFNPLAI
+331 IFLESAFFAPLAI

-355 DASHRYERGVDPAL
+355 EASHRYERGVDPAL
-369 QLVAM
+369 QFVAM
-374 ERASQ
+374 ERATQ
-379 LVIEICGG
+379 LLVDICGG
-387 EAGPIIDVTNQN
+387 EVGPVIEVTNQSE
-399 DLPTQAT
+399 LPSQAT
-406 IELHRN
+406 IKLHRN
-412 KIDRIIGYKIE
+412 KIDRIIGYTIE
-423 TQKISD
+423 AQKITD
-429 ILNRLGCEV
+429 ILVRLGCEV
-438 EYNNNNNN
+438 EYKDD
-446 NIWIVK
+446 IWIVK

-462 EEDLVEEIARIYG
+462 EEDLVEEVARIYG
-475 YNNIPNANLKIESV
+475 YNNIPNANMKIESV
-489 MKPKPESQIPLR
+489 MQPKPESIISLR
-501 RVKDLLVDRG
+501 RIKDLLVDRG

-525 QQILYPEHSEIKL
+525 QHILHPNEPAITL

-556 LLDVILYNQN
+556 LLDAVLYNQN
-566 RQQTRARL
+566 RQQSRLRL

-582 PDENCEFGVR
+582 PDEKCEFGVR
-592 QELMLAG
+592 QEFMLSG
-599 IVTGNLYEEHWQL
+599 VITGNLYEDHWQL
-612 PKKNV
+612 PKKSV

-626 ESIFSLLGCGDQ
+626 EAIFSLLGCDGQ
-638 IQFKKSELPALHP
+638 VQFNRAELSALHP
-651 GQSAAI
+651 GQSAVI
-657 YLNDE
+657 NLNDE
-662 LLGHLGVLHPEIEKK
+662 VIGYFGVLHPEIEKK

-689 NLAKISKKEVPVAQD
+689 NLAKINDKKVPVAHE

-711 KRDIAII
+711 KRDIAVV

-724 AADIILECKKAG
+724 AADIISECKRAG
-736 GEQLIKVTLFDV
+736 GEQLVKVNLFDV
-748 YQGENIK
+748 YQGDKIDK
-755 EDQKSIAISLV
+755 DQKSLAISLI

>member
-53 CMQHPNADKLRVTKV
+53 CMQHPNADKLRVTKI

-134 IIELPDDAPLGM
+134 IIELPDDAPLGQ

-186 VMKEMKV
+186 PMQALKV
-193 DSVPTTMTDTLP
+193 NSVQATISDTVSIKIDEPTAL
-205 IQVDETKAAPR
+205 PR
-216 YLGRVIKNINVNAT
+216 YLGRVIKNINVNAQ

-254 NYVLLELG
+254 NFVLLEIG

-270 AQIEKGIVVR
+270 SQIEKGIIVR
-280 YAKENEKLV
+280 YANKDEKLT
-289 LLNGNEVKFNNKTL
+289 LLNGNEVKLNDKTL
-303 VIADHQKIL
+303 VIADHKKIL

-318 GGEKSCVTQSTKD
+318 GGEKSGVTQTTKD
-331 IFLESAFFNPLAI
+331 VFLEAAFFNPLVI
-344 IGKAREYGLHT
+344 TGKAREYGLHT
-355 DASHRYERGVDPAL
+355 EASHRYERGVDPLL
-369 QLVAM
+369 QFTAM

-379 LVIEICGG
+379 LLIDICGG
-387 EAGPIIDVTNQN
+387 KAGPVIDVTHEAE
-399 DLPTQAT
+399 LPAQAT
-406 IELHRN
+406 IQLRRN
-412 KIDRIIGYKIE
+412 KIDRIIGYTIE
-423 TQKISD
+423 TQKITD
-429 ILNRLGCEV
+429 ILIRLGCEV
-438 EYNNNNNN
+438 EYKDNV
-446 NIWIVK
+446 WIVK

-462 EEDLVEEIARIYG
+462 EEDLVEEVARIYG

-511 YQEAVTYS
+511 FQEAVTYS
-519 FVDPKV
+519 FVDPEV
-525 QQILYPEHSEIKL
+525 QQILYPEHPEIKL

-582 PDENCEFGVR
+582 PDENCEFGVC

-638 IQFKKSELPALHP
+638 IQLKKSELPALHP

-755 EDQKSIAISLV
+755 EDQKSIAISLI

>member
-14 PEISSETLADQLT
+14 PEISSSTLADQLT

-33 DDVEKVAGDFTGVV
+33 DDIEKVAGDFSGVV
-47 IGKVVE
+47 VGKIIE
-53 CMQHPNADKLRVTKV
+53 CMQHPNADKLRITKV
-68 DIGKEELLDIVCGAP
+68 DIGKAKPLNIVCGAP

-102 NFKIKS
+102 DFKIKA

-119 LCSYSELGIADEHNG
+119 LCSYSELGISDEHNG

-146 DIREYLNLNDV
+146 DIRNYLKLNDV

-172 IVGIARDISAVNNI
+172 IIGIARDVSAVNNI
-186 VMKEMKV
+186 VMKELKV
-193 DSVPTTMTDTLP
+193 DSVPATITDTLP
-205 IQVDETKAAPR
+205 IQVVEPKAAPR
-216 YLGRVIKNINVNAT
+216 YLGRIIKNINVNAT

-254 NYVLLELG
+254 NYLLLELG

-270 AQIEKGIVVR
+270 AQIENGIVVR

-289 LLNGNEVKFNNKTL
+289 LLNGNEIKLNEKTL
-303 VIADHQKIL
+303 VIADHKKIL

-318 GGEKSCVTQSTKD
+318 GGEKSGVTKSTKNV
-331 IFLESAFFNPLAI
+331 FLESAFFNPLAI
-344 IGKAREYGLHT
+344 TGRAREYGLHT
-355 DASHRYERGVDPAL
+355 DASHRYERGVDPLL
-369 QLVAM
+369 QFMAM

-379 LVIEICGG
+379 LLIDICGG
-387 EAGPIIDVTNQN
+387 EVGPIIDITHQN
-399 DLPTQAT
+399 ELPTQAT

-412 KIDRIIGYKIE
+412 KIDRLIGYEIE
-423 TQKISD
+423 TKKISD
-429 ILNRLGCEV
+429 ILIRLGCEV
-438 EYNNNNNN
+438 EYNNNV
-446 NIWIVK
+446 WIVK

-462 EEDLVEEIARIYG
+462 EEDLVEEVVRIYG

-489 MKPKPESQIPLR
+489 MKPKPESQISLR
-501 RVKDLLVDRG
+501 RIKDLLVDKG

-519 FVDPKV
+519 FVDPKI
-525 QQILYPEHSEIKL
+525 QQILHPEQAEIKL

-556 LLDVILYNQN
+556 LLDAVLYNQN
-566 RQQTRARL
+566 RQQTRIRL

-592 QELMLAG
+592 QELTLSG
-599 IVTGNLYEEHWQL
+599 VVSGSLYEEHWQL
-612 PKKNV
+612 PKKNA

-626 ESIFSLLGCGDQ
+626 ETIFSLLGCTEQ
-638 IQFKKSELPALHP
+638 VQFKRADFSALHP

-657 YLNDE
+657 YLNEE
-662 LLGHLGVLHPEIEKK
+662 LIGYFGVLHPEIEKK

-689 NLAKISKKEVPVAQD
+689 NLAKISQKRVPVAHD

-718 VSNTIP
+718 VSKTTP
-724 AADIILECKKAG
+724 AADIISECRKAG
-736 GEQLIKVTLFDV
+736 GEQLIKVNLFDV
-748 YQGENIK
+748 YTGENIK
-755 EDQKSIAISLV
+755 EDQKSLAISLI

-780 NIVSKCVTALQNRF
+780 NIVSKCVIALQNRF

>member
-14 PEISSETLADQLT
+14 PEISSEMLADQLT

-53 CMQHPNADKLRVTKV
+53 CKQHPNADKLRVTKV
-68 DIGKEELLDIVCGAP
+68 DIGKDELLDIVCGAP
-83 NCRQGLT
+83 NCRQGLM

-102 NFKIKS
+102 DFKIKS

-119 LCSYSELGIADEHNG
+119 LCSYSELGITDDHNG
-134 IIELPDDAPLGM
+134 IIELPDNAPLGK

-157 IIDISVTPNRADCFG
+157 MIDISVTPNRADCFG
-172 IVGIARDISAVNNI
+172 IVGVARDISAVNNI
-186 VMKEMKV
+186 PMKEFKIAN
-193 DSVPTTMTDTLP
+193 VPATISDTLS
-205 IQVDETKAAPR
+205 IQIDVPKAAPR
-216 YLGRVIKNINVNAT
+216 YLGRVIKNININAA

-242 GIRSID
+242 GIRSVD

-270 AQIEKGIVVR
+270 DQIEKGIIVR
-280 YAKENEKLV
+280 YAHQDEEMT
-289 LLNGNEVKFNNKTL
+289 LLNGNEVKLNDNTL
-303 VIADHQKIL
+303 VIADHKKVL
-312 ALAGIM
+312 AIAGIM
-318 GGEKSCVTQSTKD
+318 GGEKSSVTQSTTD
-331 IFLESAFFNPLAI
+331 IFLEAAFFAPLAI
-344 IGKAREYGLHT
+344 TGKAREYGLHT
-355 DASHRYERGVDPAL
+355 EASHRYERGVDPAL
-369 QLVAM
+369 QFVAM
-374 ERASQ
+374 ERATQ
-379 LVIEICGG
+379 LLVDICGG
-387 EAGPIIDVTNQN
+387 EVGPVIEVTNQN
-399 DLPTQAT
+399 ELPSQAT
-406 IELHRN
+406 IKLRRN
-412 KIDRIIGYKIE
+412 KIDRIIGYTIE
-423 TQKISD
+423 TQKITD
-429 ILNRLGCEV
+429 ILVRLGCEV
-438 EYNNNNNN
+438 EYQDDT
-446 NIWIVK
+446 WIIK

-462 EEDLVEEIARIYG
+462 EEDLVEEVARIYG
-475 YNNIPNANLKIESV
+475 YNNIPNANMKIESV
-489 MKPKPESQIPLR
+489 MQPKPESIISLR
-501 RVKDLLVDRG
+501 RIKDLLVDRG

-525 QQILYPEHSEIKL
+525 QHILHPNEPAITL

-556 LLDVILYNQN
+556 LLDAVLYNQN
-566 RQQTRARL
+566 RQQSRLRL

-582 PDENCEFGVR
+582 PDEKCEFGVR
-592 QELMLAG
+592 QEFMLSG
-599 IVTGNLYEEHWQL
+599 IITGNLYEDHWQL
-612 PKKNV
+612 PKKSV

-626 ESIFSLLGCGDQ
+626 EAIFSLLGCDEQ
-638 IQFKKSELPALHP
+638 VQFNRSELSALHP
-651 GQSAAI
+651 GQSAVI
-657 YLNDE
+657 NLNDE
-662 LLGHLGVLHPEIEKK
+662 VIGYFGVLHPEIEKK

-689 NLAKISKKEVPVAQD
+689 NLAKINFKKVPVAQD

-724 AADIILECKKAG
+724 AAEIISVCKQAG
-736 GEQLIKVTLFDV
+736 GEQLIKVNLFDV
-748 YQGENIK
+748 YQGDNIN
-755 EDQKSIAISLV
+755 EDQKSLAISLI

>member
-1 MKFSESWL
+1 MKFSENWL

-14 PEISSETLADQLT
+14 PEISSEMLANQLT

-33 DDVEKVAGDFTGVV
+33 EDVEKVAGDFTGVV
-47 IGKVVE
+47 VGKVVE

-68 DIGKEELLDIVCGAP
+68 DIGKAELLDIVCGAP

-90 VACATVGAVLPG
+90 VACATVGAVLPDD
-102 NFKIKS
+102 FKIKA

-119 LCSYSELGIADEHNG
+119 LCSYSELGISDDHNG

-146 DIREYLNLNDV
+146 DLREYLNLNDV

-186 VMKEMKV
+186 AMKELKV
-193 DSVPTTMTDTLP
+193 DSVSATINDTLP
-205 IQVDETKAAPR
+205 IQIDEPKAAPR
-216 YLGRVIKNINVNAT
+216 YLGRVIKGINVNAT

-248 AVVDIT
+248 AIVDIT

-270 AQIEKGIVVR
+270 AEIKKGIVVR
-280 YAKENEKLV
+280 YAQKEEKLV
-289 LLNGNEVKFNNKTL
+289 LLNGNEVKLNDKTL

-318 GGEKSCVTQSTKD
+318 GGEKSGVTQSTKD
-331 IFLESAFFNPLAI
+331 VFLESAFFNPLAI
-344 IGKAREYGLHT
+344 TGKAREYGLHT
-355 DASHRYERGVDPAL
+355 EASHRYERGVDPSL
-369 QLVAM
+369 QFVAM
-374 ERASQ
+374 ERASK
-379 LVIEICGG
+379 LLIDICGG
-387 EAGPIIDVTNQN
+387 EAGPIIDVTHKEE
-399 DLPTQAT
+399 LPVQAT
-406 IELHRN
+406 IQLRRN
-412 KIDRIIGYKIE
+412 KIDRIIGYAIE
-423 TQKISD
+423 TQKITD
-429 ILNRLGCEV
+429 ILVRLGCEV
-438 EYNNNNNN
+438 EYKENV
-446 NIWIVK
+446 WVVK

-462 EEDLVEEIARIYG
+462 EEDLVEEISRIYG

-489 MKPKPESQIPLR
+489 MRPKPESQISLR
-501 RVKDLLVDRG
+501 RVKDLLVDKG

-525 QQILYPEHSEIKL
+525 QQILHPEQSGIKL

-556 LLDVILYNQN
+556 LLDAVLYNQN
-566 RQQTRARL
+566 RQQARIRL
-574 FETGLRFI
+574 FEIGLRFI
-582 PDENCEFGVR
+582 PNEKCELGVH
-592 QELMLAG
+592 QELMLSG
-599 IVTGNLYEEHWQL
+599 IVTGSLYEEHWQL
-612 PKKNV
+612 PKKHV
-617 DFYDLKGDL
+617 DFYDLKGDI
-626 ESIFSLLGCGDQ
+626 ESIFSLLGCADKV
-638 IQFKKSELPALHP
+638 QFKKSQLTTLHP
-651 GQSAAI
+651 GQSADI
-657 YLNDE
+657 YLNDDIV
-662 LLGHLGVLHPEIEKK
+662 GYFGVLHPEIEKK

-689 NLAKISKKEVPVAQD
+689 NLAKIGSKKVPVAQD

-711 KRDIAII
+711 KRDIAIV

-724 AADIILECKKAG
+724 VADIISECKQAG
-736 GEQLIKVTLFDV
+736 GEQLIKVNLFDV

-755 EDQKSIAISLV
+755 EDQKSLAISLI

-794 KALLRE
+794 EALLRE

>member
-14 PEISSETLADQLT
+14 PEISSEMLADQLT

-33 DDVEKVAGDFTGVV
+33 DNVEKVAGDFTGVV

-53 CMQHPNADKLRVTKV
+53 CKQHPNADKLRVTKV
-68 DIGKEELLDIVCGAP
+68 DIGKDELLDIVCGAP
-83 NCRQGLT
+83 NCRQGLM

-102 NFKIKS
+102 DFKIKS

-119 LCSYSELGIADEHNG
+119 LCSYSELGITDDHNG
-134 IIELPDDAPLGM
+134 IIELPDNAPLGK

-157 IIDISVTPNRADCFG
+157 MIDISVTPNRADCFG
-172 IVGIARDISAVNNI
+172 IVGVARDISAVNNI
-186 VMKEMKV
+186 PMKEIKIAN
-193 DSVPTTMTDTLP
+193 VPATISDTLS
-205 IQVDETKAAPR
+205 IQIDAPKAAPR
-216 YLGRVIKNINVNAT
+216 YLGRVIKNININAT

-242 GIRSID
+242 GIRSVD

-270 AQIEKGIVVR
+270 DQIEKGIIVR
-280 YAKENEKLV
+280 YAHQDEEMT
-289 LLNGNEVKFNNKTL
+289 LLNGNEVKLNDKTL
-303 VIADHQKIL
+303 VIADHNKVL
-312 ALAGIM
+312 AIAGIM
-318 GGEKSCVTQSTKD
+318 GGEKSSVTQSTKD
-331 IFLESAFFNPLAI
+331 IFLESAFFAPLAI
-344 IGKAREYGLHT
+344 TGKAREYGLHT
-355 DASHRYERGVDPAL
+355 EASHRYERGVDPAL
-369 QLVAM
+369 QFVAM
-374 ERASQ
+374 ERATQ
-379 LVIEICGG
+379 LLVDICGG
-387 EAGPIIDVTNQN
+387 EVGPVIEVTNQN
-399 DLPTQAT
+399 ELPLQAT
-406 IELHRN
+406 IKLRRN
-412 KIDRIIGYKIE
+412 KIDRIIGYTIE
-423 TQKISD
+423 TQKITD
-429 ILNRLGCEV
+429 ILVRLGCEV
-438 EYNNNNNN
+438 EYQDDT
-446 NIWIVK
+446 WIIK

-462 EEDLVEEIARIYG
+462 EEDLVEEVARIYG
-475 YNNIPNANLKIESV
+475 YNNIPNANMKIESV
-489 MKPKPESQIPLR
+489 MQPKPESIISLR
-501 RVKDLLVDRG
+501 RIKDLLVDRG

-525 QQILYPEHSEIKL
+525 QHILHPNEPAITL

-556 LLDVILYNQN
+556 LLDAVLYNQN
-566 RQQTRARL
+566 RQQSRLRL

-582 PDENCEFGVR
+582 PDEKCEFGVR
-592 QELMLAG
+592 QEFMLSG
-599 IVTGNLYEEHWQL
+599 IITGNLYEDHWQL
-612 PKKNV
+612 PKKSV

-626 ESIFSLLGCGDQ
+626 EAIFSLLGCDEQ
-638 IQFKKSELPALHP
+638 VQFNRSELSALHP
-651 GQSAAI
+651 GQSAVI
-657 YLNDE
+657 NLNDE
-662 LLGHLGVLHPEIEKK
+662 VIGYFGVLHPEIEKK

-689 NLAKISKKEVPVAQD
+689 NLAKINFKKVPVAQD

-724 AADIILECKKAG
+724 AAEIISVCKQAG
-736 GEQLIKVTLFDV
+736 GEQLVKVNLFDV
-748 YQGENIK
+748 YQGDNIK
-755 EDQKSIAISLV
+755 EDQKSLAISLI

>member
-14 PEISSETLADQLT
+14 PEISSEMLADQLT

-53 CMQHPNADKLRVTKV
+53 CKQHPNADKLRVTKV
-68 DIGKEELLDIVCGAP
+68 DIGKDELLDIVCGAP
-83 NCRQGLT
+83 NCRQGLM

-102 NFKIKS
+102 DFKIKS

-119 LCSYSELGIADEHNG
+119 LCSYSELGITDDHNG
-134 IIELPDDAPLGM
+134 IIELPDNAPLGK

-157 IIDISVTPNRADCFG
+157 MIDISVTPNRADCFG
-172 IVGIARDISAVNNI
+172 IVGVARDISAVNNI
-186 VMKEMKV
+186 PMKEFKIAN
-193 DSVPTTMTDTLP
+193 VPATISDTLS
-205 IQVDETKAAPR
+205 IQIDVPKAAPR
-216 YLGRVIKNINVNAT
+216 YLGRVIKNININAA

-242 GIRSID
+242 GIRSVD

-254 NYVLLELG
+254 NYILLELG

-270 AQIEKGIVVR
+270 DQIEKGIIVR
-280 YAKENEKLV
+280 YAHQDEEMT
-289 LLNGNEVKFNNKTL
+289 LLNGNEVKLNDNTL
-303 VIADHQKIL
+303 VIADHKKVL
-312 ALAGIM
+312 AIAGIM
-318 GGEKSCVTQSTKD
+318 GGEKSSVTQSTKD
-331 IFLESAFFNPLAI
+331 IFLEAAFFAPLAI
-344 IGKAREYGLHT
+344 TGKAREYGLHT
-355 DASHRYERGVDPAL
+355 EASHRYERGVDPAL
-369 QLVAM
+369 QFVAM
-374 ERASQ
+374 ERATQ
-379 LVIEICGG
+379 LLVDICGG
-387 EAGPIIDVTNQN
+387 VVGPVIEVTNQN
-399 DLPTQAT
+399 ELPSQAT
-406 IELHRN
+406 IKLRRN
-412 KIDRIIGYKIE
+412 KIDRIIGYTIE
-423 TQKISD
+423 TQKITD
-429 ILNRLGCEV
+429 ILVRLGCEV
-438 EYNNNNNN
+438 EYQDDT
-446 NIWIVK
+446 WIIK

-462 EEDLVEEIARIYG
+462 EEDLVEEVARIYG
-475 YNNIPNANLKIESV
+475 YNNIPNANMKIESV
-489 MKPKPESQIPLR
+489 MQPKPESIISLR
-501 RVKDLLVDRG
+501 RIKDLLVDRG

-525 QQILYPEHSEIKL
+525 QHILHPNEPAITL

-556 LLDVILYNQN
+556 LLDAVLYNQN
-566 RQQTRARL
+566 RQQSRLRL

-582 PDENCEFGVR
+582 PDEKCEFGVR
-592 QELMLAG
+592 QEFMLSG
-599 IVTGNLYEEHWQL
+599 IITGNLYEDHWQL
-612 PKKNV
+612 PKKSV

-626 ESIFSLLGCGDQ
+626 EAIFSLLGCDEQ
-638 IQFKKSELPALHP
+638 VQFNRSELSALHP
-651 GQSAAI
+651 GQSAVI
-657 YLNDE
+657 NLNDE
-662 LLGHLGVLHPEIEKK
+662 VIGYFGVLHPEIEKK

-689 NLAKISKKEVPVAQD
+689 NLAKINFKKVPVAQD

-724 AADIILECKKAG
+724 AAEIISVCKQAG
-736 GEQLIKVTLFDV
+736 GEQLIKVNLFDV
-748 YQGENIK
+748 YQGDNIN
-755 EDQKSIAISLV
+755 EDQKSLAISLI

>member
-14 PEISSETLADQLT
+14 PEISSEMLADQLT

-33 DDVEKVAGDFTGVV
+33 DNVEKVAGDFTGVV

-53 CMQHPNADKLRVTKV
+53 CKQHPNADKLRVTKV
-68 DIGKEELLDIVCGAP
+68 DIGKDELLDIVCGAP
-83 NCRQGLT
+83 NCRQGLM

-102 NFKIKS
+102 DFKIKS

-119 LCSYSELGIADEHNG
+119 LCSYSELGITDDHNG
-134 IIELPDDAPLGM
+134 IIELPDNAPLGK

-157 IIDISVTPNRADCFG
+157 MIDISVTPNRADCFG
-172 IVGIARDISAVNNI
+172 IVGVARDISAVNNI
-186 VMKEMKV
+186 PMKEIKIAN
-193 DSVPTTMTDTLP
+193 VPATISDTLS
-205 IQVDETKAAPR
+205 IQIDAPKVAPR
-216 YLGRVIKNINVNAT
+216 YLGRVIKNININAT

-242 GIRSID
+242 GIRSVD

-270 AQIEKGIVVR
+270 DQIEKGIIVR
-280 YAKENEKLV
+280 YAHQDEEMT
-289 LLNGNEVKFNNKTL
+289 LLNGNEVKLNDKTL
-303 VIADHQKIL
+303 VIADHNKVL
-312 ALAGIM
+312 AIAGIM
-318 GGEKSCVTQSTKD
+318 GGEKSSVTQSTSD
-331 IFLESAFFNPLAI
+331 IFLESAFFAPLAI
-344 IGKAREYGLHT
+344 TGKAREYGLHT
-355 DASHRYERGVDPAL
+355 EASHRYERGVDPAL
-369 QLVAM
+369 QFVAM
-374 ERASQ
+374 ERATQ
-379 LVIEICGG
+379 LLVDICGG
-387 EAGPIIDVTNQN
+387 EVGPVIEVTNQN
-399 DLPTQAT
+399 ELPSQAT
-406 IELHRN
+406 IKLHRN
-412 KIDRIIGYKIE
+412 KIDRIIGYTIE
-423 TQKISD
+423 AQKITD
-429 ILNRLGCEV
+429 ILVRLGCEV
-438 EYNNNNNN
+438 EYQDDL
-446 NIWIVK
+446 WIVK

-462 EEDLVEEIARIYG
+462 EEDLVEEVARIYG
-475 YNNIPNANLKIESV
+475 YNNIPNANMKIESV
-489 MKPKPESQIPLR
+489 MQPKPESIISLR
-501 RVKDLLVDRG
+501 RIKDLLVDRG

-519 FVDPKV
+519 FVDPKI
-525 QQILYPEHSEIKL
+525 QHILHPNEPAITL

-556 LLDVILYNQN
+556 LLDAVLYNQN
-566 RQQTRARL
+566 RQQSRLRL

-582 PDENCEFGVR
+582 PDEKCEFGVR
-592 QELMLAG
+592 QEFMLSG
-599 IVTGNLYEEHWQL
+599 VITGNLYEDHWQL
-612 PKKNV
+612 PKKSV

-626 ESIFSLLGCGDQ
+626 EAIFSLLGCDGQ
-638 IQFKKSELPALHP
+638 VQFNRAELSALHP
-651 GQSAAI
+651 GQSAI
-657 YLNDE
+657 INLNDE
-662 LLGHLGVLHPEIEKK
+662 VIGYFGVLHPEIEKK

-689 NLAKISKKEVPVAQD
+689 NLAKINFKKVPVAQD

-724 AADIILECKKAG
+724 AAEIISVCKQAG
-736 GEQLIKVTLFDV
+736 GEQLVKVNLFDV
-748 YQGENIK
+748 YQGDNIK
-755 EDQKSIAISLV
+755 EDQKSLAISLI

>member
-14 PEISSETLADQLT
+14 PEISSEMLADQLT

-53 CMQHPNADKLRVTKV
+53 CKQHPNADKLRVTKV
-68 DIGKEELLDIVCGAP
+68 DIGKDELLDIVCGAP
-83 NCRQGLT
+83 NCRQGLM

-102 NFKIKS
+102 DFKIKS

-119 LCSYSELGIADEHNG
+119 LCSYSELGITDDHNG
-134 IIELPDDAPLGM
+134 IIELPDNAPLGK

-157 IIDISVTPNRADCFG
+157 MIDISVTPNRADCFG
-172 IVGIARDISAVNNI
+172 IVGVARDISAVNNI
-186 VMKEMKV
+186 PMKEFKIAN
-193 DSVPTTMTDTLP
+193 VPATISDTLS
-205 IQVDETKAAPR
+205 IQIDVPKAAPR
-216 YLGRVIKNINVNAT
+216 YLGRVIKNININAA

-242 GIRSID
+242 GIRSVD

-270 AQIEKGIVVR
+270 DQIEKGIIVR
-280 YAKENEKLV
+280 YAHKDEEMT
-289 LLNGNEVKFNNKTL
+289 LLNGNEVKLNDNTL
-303 VIADHQKIL
+303 VIADHKKVL
-312 ALAGIM
+312 AIAGIM
-318 GGEKSCVTQSTKD
+318 GGEKSSVTQSTKD
-331 IFLESAFFNPLAI
+331 IFLEAAFFAPLAI
-344 IGKAREYGLHT
+344 TGKAREYGLHT
-355 DASHRYERGVDPAL
+355 EASHRYERGVDPAL
-369 QLVAM
+369 QFVAM
-374 ERASQ
+374 ERATQ
-379 LVIEICGG
+379 LLVDICGG
-387 EAGPIIDVTNQN
+387 VVGPVIEVTNQN
-399 DLPTQAT
+399 ELPSQAT
-406 IELHRN
+406 IKLRRN
-412 KIDRIIGYKIE
+412 KIDRIIGYTIE
-423 TQKISD
+423 TQKITD
-429 ILNRLGCEV
+429 ILVRLGCEV
-438 EYNNNNNN
+438 EYQDDN
-446 NIWIVK
+446 WIIK

-462 EEDLVEEIARIYG
+462 EEDLVEEVARIYG
-475 YNNIPNANLKIESV
+475 YNNIPNANMKIESV
-489 MKPKPESQIPLR
+489 MQPKPESIISLGR
-501 RVKDLLVDRG
+501 IKDLLVDRG

-525 QQILYPEHSEIKL
+525 QHILHPNEPAITL

-556 LLDVILYNQN
+556 LLDAVLYNQN
-566 RQQTRARL
+566 RQQSRLRL

-582 PDENCEFGVR
+582 PDEKCEFGVR
-592 QELMLAG
+592 QEFMLSG
-599 IVTGNLYEEHWQL
+599 IITGNLYEDHWQL
-612 PKKNV
+612 PKKSI

-626 ESIFSLLGCGDQ
+626 EAIFSLLGCDEQ
-638 IQFKKSELPALHP
+638 VQFNRSELSALHP
-651 GQSAAI
+651 GQSAVI
-657 YLNDE
+657 NLNDE
-662 LLGHLGVLHPEIEKK
+662 VIGYFGVLHPEIEKK

-689 NLAKISKKEVPVAQD
+689 NLAKINFKKVPVAQD

-724 AADIILECKKAG
+724 AAEIISVCKQAG
-736 GEQLIKVTLFDV
+736 GEQLIKVNLFDV
-748 YQGENIK
+748 YQGDNINK
-755 EDQKSIAISLV
+755 DQKSLAISLI

>member
-47 IGKVVE
+47 VGKVVE

-68 DIGKEELLDIVCGAP
+68 DIGKAELLDIVCGAP
-83 NCRQGLT
+83 NCRKGLM

-102 NFKIKS
+102 DFKIKP

-119 LCSYSELGIADEHNG
+119 LCSYSELGISDEHNG
-134 IIELPDDAPLGM
+134 IIELPDNAPLGQ

-157 IIDISVTPNRADCFG
+157 MIDISVTPNRADCFG
-172 IVGIARDISAVNNI
+172 IIGVARDISAVNN
-186 VMKEMKV
+186 VPMKELQV
-193 DSVPTTMTDTLP
+193 DSMPATITDTLS
-205 IQVDETKAAPR
+205 IQIDAPQAAPR
-216 YLGRVIKNINVNAT
+216 YLGRVIKNINVNAA

-270 AQIEKGIVVR
+270 TQIEKGIVVR
-280 YAKENEKLV
+280 YASNDEKLI
-289 LLNGNEVKFNNKTL
+289 LLNGNEVNLNDKTL
-303 VIADHQKIL
+303 VIADHQKVL

-318 GGEKSCVTQSTKD
+318 GGEKSAVTQTTKD
-331 IFLESAFFNPLAI
+331 VFLESAFFSPLAI
-344 IGKAREYGLHT
+344 TGKAREYGLHT
-355 DASHRYERGVDPAL
+355 EASHRYERGVDPSL
-369 QLVAM
+369 QFIAM

-379 LVIEICGG
+379 LLIDICGG
-387 EAGPIIDVTNQN
+387 EVGPIIEVTQQSE
-399 DLPTQAT
+399 LPKQA
-406 IELHRN
+406 IIRLRRN
-412 KIDRIIGYKIE
+412 RIDRIIGYAIE
-423 TQKISD
+423 TQKITD
-429 ILNRLGCEV
+429 ILIRLGCEV
-438 EYNNNNNN
+438 EYNGNV
-446 NIWIVK
+446 WTVK

-489 MKPKPESQIPLR
+489 MKPKPESQISLR
-501 RVKDLLVDRG
+501 RIKDLLVDRG

-519 FVDPKV
+519 FVDPKIQHILHPE
-525 QQILYPEHSEIKL
+525 QQEITL

-556 LLDVILYNQN
+556 LLDAVLYNQN
-566 RQQTRARL
+566 RQQSRVRL

-582 PDENCEFGVR
+582 PDEKDELGVR
-592 QELMLAG
+592 QELMLSG
-599 IVTGNLYEEHWQL
+599 IITGSLYEEHWQL
-612 PKKNV
+612 PKRNV
-617 DFYDLKGDL
+617 DFYDLKGDI
-626 ESIFSLLGCGDQ
+626 ESIFSLLGCADKV
-638 IQFKKSELPALHP
+638 QFKKAQLPALHP
-651 GQSAAI
+651 GQSATI

-662 LLGHLGVLHPEIEKK
+662 LLGYLGVLHPEIEKK

-689 NLAKISKKEVPVAQD
+689 NLAKINSKTVPVAQD

-711 KRDIAII
+711 KRDIAIV

-724 AADIILECKKAG
+724 VADIISECKRAG
-736 GEQLIKVTLFDV
+736 GEQLIKVNLFDV

-755 EDQKSIAISLV
+755 ENQKSLAISLI

>member
-14 PEISSETLADQLT
+14 PEISSEMLADQLT

-53 CMQHPNADKLRVTKV
+53 CKQHPNADKLRVTKV
-68 DIGKEELLDIVCGAP
+68 DIGKDELLDIVCGAP
-83 NCRQGLT
+83 NCRQGLM

-102 NFKIKS
+102 DFKIKS

-119 LCSYSELGIADEHNG
+119 LCSYSELGITDDHNG
-134 IIELPDDAPLGM
+134 IIELPDNAPLGK

-157 IIDISVTPNRADCFG
+157 MIDISVTPNRADCFG
-172 IVGIARDISAVNNI
+172 IVGVARDISAVNNI
-186 VMKEMKV
+186 PMKEIKIAN
-193 DSVPTTMTDTLP
+193 VPATISDTLS
-205 IQVDETKAAPR
+205 IQIDVPKAAPR
-216 YLGRVIKNINVNAT
+216 YLGRVIKNININAT

-242 GIRSID
+242 GIRSVD

-270 AQIEKGIVVR
+270 KQIEKGIIVR
-280 YAKENEKLV
+280 YAHQDEEMT
-289 LLNGNEVKFNNKTL
+289 LLNGNEVKLNDKTL
-303 VIADHQKIL
+303 VIADHNKVL
-312 ALAGIM
+312 AIAGIM
-318 GGEKSCVTQSTKD
+318 GGEKSSVTQATKD
-331 IFLESAFFNPLAI
+331 IFLESAFFAPLAI
-344 IGKAREYGLHT
+344 TGKAREYGLHT
-355 DASHRYERGVDPAL
+355 EASHRYERGVDPAL
-369 QLVAM
+369 QFVAM
-374 ERASQ
+374 ERATQ
-379 LVIEICGG
+379 LLVDICGG
-387 EAGPIIDVTNQN
+387 EVGPVIEVTNQN
-399 DLPTQAT
+399 ELPSQAT
-406 IELHRN
+406 IKLHRN
-412 KIDRIIGYKIE
+412 KIDRIIGYTIE
-423 TQKISD
+423 AQKITD
-429 ILNRLGCEV
+429 ILVRLGCEV
-438 EYNNNNNN
+438 EYKDD
-446 NIWIVK
+446 IWIVK

-462 EEDLVEEIARIYG
+462 EEDLVEEVARIYG
-475 YNNIPNANLKIESV
+475 YNNIPNANMKIESV
-489 MKPKPESQIPLR
+489 MQPKPESIISLR
-501 RVKDLLVDRG
+501 RIKDLLVDRG

-525 QQILYPEHSEIKL
+525 QHILHPNEPAITL

-556 LLDVILYNQN
+556 LLDAVLYNQN
-566 RQQTRARL
+566 RQQSRLRL

-582 PDENCEFGVR
+582 PDEKCEFGVR
-592 QELMLAG
+592 QEFMLSG
-599 IVTGNLYEEHWQL
+599 IITGNLYEDHWQL
-612 PKKNV
+612 PKKSV

-626 ESIFSLLGCGDQ
+626 EAIFSLLGCDEQ
-638 IQFKKSELPALHP
+638 VQFNRSELSALHP
-651 GQSAAI
+651 GQSAVI
-657 YLNDE
+657 NLNDE
-662 LLGHLGVLHPEIEKK
+662 VIGYFGVLHPEIEKK

-689 NLAKISKKEVPVAQD
+689 NLAKINFKKVPVAQD

-724 AADIILECKKAG
+724 AAEIISVCKQAG
-736 GEQLIKVTLFDV
+736 GEQLIKVNLFDV
-748 YQGENIK
+748 YQGDNIN
-755 EDQKSIAISLV
+755 EDQKSLAISLI

>member
-14 PEISSETLADQLT
+14 PEISSEMLADQLT

-53 CMQHPNADKLRVTKV
+53 CKQHPNADKLRVTKV
-68 DIGKEELLDIVCGAP
+68 DIGKDELLDIVCGAP
-83 NCRQGLT
+83 NCRQGLM

-102 NFKIKS
+102 DFKIKS

-119 LCSYSELGIADEHNG
+119 LCSYSELGITDDHNG
-134 IIELPDDAPLGM
+134 IIELPDNAPLGK

-157 IIDISVTPNRADCFG
+157 MIDISVTPNRADCFG
-172 IVGIARDISAVNNI
+172 IVGVARDISAVNNI
-186 VMKEMKV
+186 PMKEFKIAN
-193 DSVPTTMTDTLP
+193 VPATISDTLS
-205 IQVDETKAAPR
+205 IQIDVPKAAPR
-216 YLGRVIKNINVNAT
+216 YLGRVIKNININAT
-230 TPLWMKE
+230 TPLWIKE

-242 GIRSID
+242 GIRSVD

-270 AQIEKGIVVR
+270 DQIEKGIIVR
-280 YAKENEKLV
+280 YAHQDEKMT
-289 LLNGNEVKFNNKTL
+289 LLNGNEVKLNDNTL
-303 VIADHQKIL
+303 VIADHKKVL
-312 ALAGIM
+312 AIAGIM
-318 GGEKSCVTQSTKD
+318 GGEKSSVTQSTKD
-331 IFLESAFFNPLAI
+331 IFLEAAFFAPLAI
-344 IGKAREYGLHT
+344 TGKAREYGLHT
-355 DASHRYERGVDPAL
+355 EASHRYERGVDPAL
-369 QLVAM
+369 QFVAM
-374 ERASQ
+374 ERATQ
-379 LVIEICGG
+379 LLVDICGG
-387 EAGPIIDVTNQN
+387 EVGPVIEVTNQN
-399 DLPTQAT
+399 ELPSQAT
-406 IELHRN
+406 IKLRRN
-412 KIDRIIGYKIE
+412 KIDRIIGYTIE
-423 TQKISD
+423 TQKITD
-429 ILNRLGCEV
+429 ILVRLGCEV
-438 EYNNNNNN
+438 EYQDDN
-446 NIWIVK
+446 WIIK

-462 EEDLVEEIARIYG
+462 EEDLVEEVARIYG
-475 YNNIPNANLKIESV
+475 YNNIPNANMKIESV
-489 MKPKPESQIPLR
+489 MQPKPESIISLR
-501 RVKDLLVDRG
+501 RIKDLLVDRG

-525 QQILYPEHSEIKL
+525 QHILHPNEPAITL

-556 LLDVILYNQN
+556 LLDAVLYNQN
-566 RQQTRARL
+566 RQQSRLRL

-582 PDENCEFGVR
+582 PDEKCEFGVR
-592 QELMLAG
+592 QEFMLSG
-599 IVTGNLYEEHWQL
+599 IITGNLYEDHWQL
-612 PKKNV
+612 PKKSV

-626 ESIFSLLGCGDQ
+626 EAIFSLLGCDEQ
-638 IQFKKSELPALHP
+638 VQFNRSELSALHP
-651 GQSAAI
+651 GQSAVI
-657 YLNDE
+657 NLNDE
-662 LLGHLGVLHPEIEKK
+662 VIGYFGVLHPEIEKK

-689 NLAKISKKEVPVAQD
+689 NLAKINFKKVPVAQD

-724 AADIILECKKAG
+724 AAEIISVCKQAG
-736 GEQLIKVTLFDV
+736 GEQLIKVNLFDV
-748 YQGENIK
+748 YQGDNIN
-755 EDQKSIAISLV
+755 EDQKSLAISLI

>member
-47 IGKVVE
+47 VGKVVE

-68 DIGKEELLDIVCGAP
+68 DIGKAELLDIVCGAP
-83 NCRQGLT
+83 NCRKGLM

-102 NFKIKS
+102 DFKIKP

-119 LCSYSELGIADEHNG
+119 LCSYSELGISDEHNG
-134 IIELPDDAPLGM
+134 IIELPDNAPLGQ

-157 IIDISVTPNRADCFG
+157 MIDISVTPNRADCFG
-172 IVGIARDISAVNNI
+172 IIGVARDISAVNN
-186 VMKEMKV
+186 VPMKELQV
-193 DSVPTTMTDTLP
+193 DSMPATITDTLS
-205 IQVDETKAAPR
+205 IQIDAPQAAPR
-216 YLGRVIKNINVNAT
+216 YLGRVIKNINVNAA

-270 AQIEKGIVVR
+270 TQIEKGIVVR
-280 YAKENEKLV
+280 YASNGEKLV
-289 LLNGNEVKFNNKTL
+289 LLNGNEVNLNDKTL
-303 VIADHQKIL
+303 VIADHQKVL

-318 GGEKSCVTQSTKD
+318 GGEKSAVTQTTKD
-331 IFLESAFFNPLAI
+331 VFLESAFFSPLVI
-344 IGKAREYGLHT
+344 TGKAREYGLHT
-355 DASHRYERGVDPAL
+355 EASHRYERGVDPSL
-369 QLVAM
+369 QFVAM

-379 LVIEICGG
+379 LLVDICGG
-387 EAGPIIDVTNQN
+387 EVGPIIEVTQQSE
-399 DLPTQAT
+399 LPKQA
-406 IELHRN
+406 IIKLRRN
-412 KIDRIIGYKIE
+412 RIDRIIGYAIE
-423 TQKISD
+423 TQKITD
-429 ILNRLGCEV
+429 ILIRLGCEV
-438 EYNNNNNN
+438 EYNDNV
-446 NIWIVK
+446 WTVK

-489 MKPKPESQIPLR
+489 MKPKPESQISLR
-501 RVKDLLVDRG
+501 RIKDLLVDRG

-519 FVDPKV
+519 FVDPKI
-525 QQILYPEHSEIKL
+525 QHILHPEQPEITL

-556 LLDVILYNQN
+556 LLDAVLYNQN
-566 RQQTRARL
+566 RQQSRVRL

-582 PDENCEFGVR
+582 PDEKDELGVR
-592 QELMLAG
+592 QELMLSG
-599 IVTGNLYEEHWQL
+599 IITGSLYEEHWQL

-617 DFYDLKGDL
+617 DFYDLKGDI
-626 ESIFSLLGCGDQ
+626 ESIFSLLGCADKV
-638 IQFKKSELPALHP
+638 QFKKAQLPALHP
-651 GQSAAI
+651 GQSATI

-662 LLGHLGVLHPEIEKK
+662 LLGYLGVLHPEIEKK

-689 NLAKISKKEVPVAQD
+689 NLAKINNKTVPVAQD

-711 KRDIAII
+711 KRDIAIV

-724 AADIILECKKAG
+724 VADIISECKRAG
-736 GEQLIKVTLFDV
+736 GEQLIKVNLFDV

-755 EDQKSIAISLV
+755 ENQKSLAISLI